1 MSKFY
6 DLLLA
11 KSLGGGGGG
20 LFRMI
25 LAKYLKEKN
34 QA

>member
-11 KSLGGGGGG
+11 KNLGGGGS
-20 LFRMI
+20 LFCMI

>member
-20 LFRMI
+20 LFYLI